1 MVKSSWC
8 SFNISYLTALGSFE
22 RLNQQLGLKSNENQ
36 YLRLASP
43 FNHKEVDFIVAKITA
58 SPSEVFEHT
67 QEIAIELKN
76 RIDQNEATL
85 VLFASNN
92 QMQMVADLLE
102 KSMDCKILIQGE
114 YSKKNI
120 LQRHIEKR
128 KKEKAALSLDWIA
141 LQRVLT
147 SKGII

>member
-102 KSMDCKILIQGE
+102 KSIDCELLIQGE

-120 LQRHIEKR
+120 LQRHTEIRNKG
-128 KKEKAALSLDWIA
+128 KGSIIFGLDSFA
-141 LQRVLT
+141 EGVDL
-147 SKGII
+147 KGII